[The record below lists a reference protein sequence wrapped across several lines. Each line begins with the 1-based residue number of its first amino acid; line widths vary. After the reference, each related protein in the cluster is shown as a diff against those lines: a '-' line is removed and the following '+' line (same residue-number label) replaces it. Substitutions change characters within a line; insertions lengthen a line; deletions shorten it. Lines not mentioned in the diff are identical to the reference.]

1 MMDNDLNQ
9 ILWDQDRKNR
19 FFDLQ
24 TVEIPKNNFDPSTP
38 VDIINRDLKDFRDHF
53 IIGHL
58 NARSLN
64 KNINELKAILE
75 ETDFDA
81 VSISESWLR
90 SRTPKDRFLIDGYK
104 IFRNDRRNKRE
115 GGVCIYIREEYECKR
130 IKIPNTP
137 ESPETLWVEVMVNHK
152 KIAIGTLYKAP
163 NIPAKTFYD
172 AYESLVYI
180 FSRYEDPVLTGDF
193 NVNMLN
199 PDSADFRNLNDSLI
213 EPFDF
218 KQIIKNPTRI
228 TEKTKTLIDLL
239 FVKDLNKVKTVG
251 QCDVPGVSDH
261 FLYTCLT
268 TLKNQNSKLIL

>member
-9 ILWDQDRKNR
+9 ILWDQDRKNS

-104 IFRNDRRNKRE
+104 IFRNDRRNKRG
-115 GGVCIYIREEYECKR
+115 GGVCIYIREEYECK
-130 IKIPNTP
+130 
-137 ESPETLWVEVMVNHK
+137 
-152 KIAIGTLYKAP
+152 
-163 NIPAKTFYD
+163 
-172 AYESLVYI
+172 
-180 FSRYEDPVLTGDF
+180 
-193 NVNMLN
+193 
-199 PDSADFRNLNDSLI
+199 
-213 EPFDF
+213 
-218 KQIIKNPTRI
+218 
-228 TEKTKTLIDLL
+228 
-239 FVKDLNKVKTVG
+239 
-251 QCDVPGVSDH
+251 
-261 FLYTCLT
+261 
-268 TLKNQNSKLIL
+268 